1 MSKKDKKYW
10 VSLKNGEKFPYEE
23 YSNIE
28 TPSRGYLPLPME
40 LYPWTIESDK
50 KEVEVK
56 EEEMVT
62 ISRREWSFLVARSSA
77 FESQLKVMTE
87 IEKLIIKTEKD
98 KKLPYYE
105 MLITVVKEK
114 RIR

>member
-1 MSKKDKKYW
+1 MAEKDKKYW
-10 VSLKNGEKFPYEE
+10 VSLKNGEKFPYDE

-28 TPSRGYLPLPME
+28 TASKGYLPLPMD

-56 EEEMVT
+56 EEMVT
-62 ISRREWSFLVARSSA
+62 ISRKELGLLRARSSA
-77 FESQLKVMTE
+77 FESQLKVMAE
-87 IEKLIIKTEKD
+87 IESLIIKNIKD
-98 KKLPYYE
+98 EELPYYE
-105 MLITVVKEK
+105 MLITGVKEK